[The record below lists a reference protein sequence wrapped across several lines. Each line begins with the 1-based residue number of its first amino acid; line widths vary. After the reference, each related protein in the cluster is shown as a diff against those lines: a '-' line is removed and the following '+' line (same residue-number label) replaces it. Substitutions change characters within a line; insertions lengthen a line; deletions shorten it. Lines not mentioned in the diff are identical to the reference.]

1 MCNYWV
7 LKLDYLFFPGSEEF
21 MLLSFCLMSGKAVH
35 SYTDL
40 FFFFFFTLIAY
51 VSVEMGAN
59 YLL

>member
-7 LKLDYLFFPGSEEF
+7 LKLDYLFFSGSEEF
-21 MLLSFCLMSGKAVH
+21 MLLSFFVMSGKTGVD

-40 FFFFFFTLIAY
+40 FFLLLIAY

-59 YLL
+59 